1 MVHELHH
8 VNRAV
13 SVVSVEEI
21 EGPWRSK
28 VIKLEKQ
35 LLELELMVKK
45 NAGRPIVETKQVVVE
60 DQNAVRHQTILRL
73 GNWKARSTT
82 LRSSFARKKSRSR
95 TFKTR
100 RSNTKKS

>member
-1 MVHELHH
+1 MHELHH

-28 VIKLEKQ
+28 VLKLEKQ

-45 NAGRPIVETKQVVVE
+45 NGGKSVVE
-60 DQNAVRHQTILRL
+60 S
-73 GNWKARSTT
+73 K
-82 LRSSFARKKSRSR
+82 
-95 TFKTR
+95 
-100 RSNTKKS
+100 